1 MYSIQ
6 YNIGGLKMTYYY
18 GTTTQEKK
26 TDAVLALKDDLLV
39 VFSKA
44 GSVLKEVDSRLF
56 ADSWRYSKA
65 EPVYAF
71 CLSGLP
77 LATSVLITE
86 EASEKVSEIV
96 EKTRKRDPF
105 VF

>member
-18 GTTTQEKK
+18 GTATQGKK

-39 VFSKA
+39 VFSKT

-56 ADSWRYSKA
+56 ADSWRYNKQ

-77 LATSVLITE
+77 LATSVFITE

-96 EKTRKRDPF
+96 EKNRKRYPF